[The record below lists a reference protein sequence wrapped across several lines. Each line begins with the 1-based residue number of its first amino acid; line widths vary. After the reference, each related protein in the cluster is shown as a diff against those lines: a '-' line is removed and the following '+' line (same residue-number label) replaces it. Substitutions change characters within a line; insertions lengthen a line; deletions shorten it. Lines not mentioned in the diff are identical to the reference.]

1 MTALCLVSLALVAYT
16 YAGYPLL
23 IGLLA
28 RLSARPPLAR
38 ATSFPAVTVCLPVHD
53 GAAFLEGKLRSLIE
67 QDYPG
72 PLEILVYSDGS
83 RDGTEAL
90 ARACPG
96 VTAIAGQERRG
107 KPAAL
112 NRLVAEATGELL
124 LLNDVRQ
131 PLDRGAVRALAAQL
145 SDPRVGCATGAL
157 EARGGAGSG
166 AYWRYERWIRRCES
180 RFRGVVGATGAIMM
194 VRRRDLLAIG
204 PLPEDLILDD
214 VYIPLRIGGRVV
226 QDERARA
233 YDRAFE
239 DGGEFRRKVRTLAGN
254 FQLLAAMP
262 RLLVP
267 FANPLWFETISHKVL
282 RLLAPFLLLTL
293 LASSL
298 IVAGRGGP
306 WWPAAAQLVAYGVAV
321 VGARAGQ
328 IGRLARTFVVLNAA
342 ALAGLWRHLAGS
354 QKVTW

>member
-1 MTALCLVSLALVAYT
+1 MTALCLVCLALLAYT

-23 IGLLA
+23 IALLA
-28 RLSARPPLAR
+28 RLSHRRPPAR
-38 ATSFPAVTVCLPVHD
+38 ASSFPPVTVCLPVHD
-53 GAAFLEGKLRSLIE
+53 GAAFLERKLRSLME

-83 RDGTEAL
+83 RDGSEAL

-96 VTAIAGQERRG
+96 VTALGGEERRG

-112 NRLVAEATGELL
+112 NRLVAAATGELL

-131 PLDRGAVRALAAQL
+131 PLDRGAVRALAAHL
-145 SDPRVGCATGAL
+145 ADPGVGCATGSLQA
-157 EARGGAGSG
+157 EGGAGSG
-166 AYWRYERWIRRCES
+166 VYWRYERWVRRCES

-226 QDERARA
+226 QEERARA
-233 YDRAFE
+233 HDQAFE
-239 DGGEFRRKVRTLAGN
+239 DRGEFRRKVRTLAGN

-262 RLLVP
+262 HLLLP

-282 RLLAPFLLLTL
+282 RLLAPFLLLLT

-298 IVAGRGGP
+298 IVAARGGP
-306 WWPAAAQLVAYGVAV
+306 RWLAAGQLVVYGVALL
-321 VGARAGQ
+321 GARAGR

-342 ALAGLWRHLAGS
+342 ALAGLWRHLAGG